1 MADHIPEDALMREI
15 NEELREEQM
24 HKLWKRYGSF
34 IIGVAVSVVVIV
46 AGYQG
51 WRTYTTSVRMSES
64 EILYNAEMAA
74 KNGDTNAALS
84 QLGNLGEDGKSGYKV
99 LAQFQ
104 QAALLAKGSD
114 SNAAAIIYQEI
125 TEDTSNDSGT
135 RGLALVLGA
144 LQELKIAGNNRDEL
158 KKRLNTAN
166 SDNNPWRHSVREIL
180 ALLEIESG
188 NKENAKKIFAI
199 LGNDSQAPDG
209 IRSRAQKILSVLG
222 S

>member
-1 MADHIPEDALMREI
+1 MADHSEDALMREI

-24 HKLWKRYGSF
+24 HKLWKRYGGF
-34 IIGVAVSVVVIV
+34 IVGIALSVVVVV

-51 WRTYTTSVRMSES
+51 WKTYTTSVRMSES
-64 EILYNAEMAA
+64 EILYSAEMAA
-74 KNGDTNAALS
+74 RSGDTDQALS
-84 QLGNLGEDGKSGYKV
+84 ELGKLGAEGKSGYQV

-104 QAALLAKGSD
+104 QAALLSNKGD
-114 SNAAAIIYQEI
+114 NKVAAVIYQEI
-125 TEDTSNDSGT
+125 AENTSNDGDV

-144 LQELKIAGNNRDEL
+144 LQEIKVAGENRDEL
-158 KKRLNTAN
+158 KKRLNAAN
-166 SDNNPWRHSVREIL
+166 SDNNPWRYSVREIL

-188 NKENAKKIFAI
+188 NNENAKNIFAS

-209 IRSRAQKILSVLG
+209 IRSRARKLLAVLG

>member
-1 MADHIPEDALMREI
+1 MADHSEDALMREI

-24 HKLWKRYGSF
+24 HKLWKRYGGF
-34 IIGVAVSVVVIV
+34 IIGIALSVVVVV

-51 WRTYTTSVRMSES
+51 WKTYTTSVRMSES
-64 EILYNAEMAA
+64 EILYSAEMAA
-74 KNGDTNAALS
+74 RNGDTDQALS
-84 QLGNLGEDGKSGYKV
+84 ELGKLGAEGKSGYQV

-104 QAALLAKGSD
+104 QAALLSNKGD
-114 SNAAAIIYQEI
+114 NKLAALIYQEI
-125 TEDTSNDSGT
+125 AENTSNDGDV

-144 LQELKIAGNNRDEL
+144 LQEIKVAGENRDEL
-158 KKRLNTAN
+158 KKRLNAAN
-166 SDNNPWRHSVREIL
+166 SDNNPWRYSVREIL

-188 NKENAKKIFAI
+188 NNENAKNIFAS

-209 IRSRAQKILSVLG
+209 IRSRARKLLAVLG

>member
-1 MADHIPEDALMREI
+1 MADHSEDALMREI

-24 HKLWKRYGSF
+24 HKLWKRYGGF
-34 IIGVAVSVVVIV
+34 IVGIALSVVVVV

-51 WRTYTTSVRMSES
+51 WKTYTTSVRMSES
-64 EILYNAEMAA
+64 EILYSAEMAA
-74 KNGDTNAALS
+74 RSGDTDQALS
-84 QLGNLGEDGKSGYKV
+84 ELGKLGAEGKSGYQV

-104 QAALLAKGSD
+104 QAALLSNKGD
-114 SNAAAIIYQEI
+114 NKLAALIYQEI
-125 TEDTSNDSGT
+125 AENTSNDGDV

-144 LQELKIAGNNRDEL
+144 LQEIKVAGENRDEL
-158 KKRLNTAN
+158 KKRLNAAN
-166 SDNNPWRHSVREIL
+166 SDNNPWRYSVREIL

-188 NKENAKKIFAI
+188 NNENAKNIFAS

-209 IRSRAQKILSVLG
+209 IRSRARKLLAVLG

>member
-1 MADHIPEDALMREI
+1 VADHSEDALMREI

-24 HKLWKRYGSF
+24 HKLWKRYGGF
-34 IIGVAVSVVVIV
+34 IVGIALSVVVVV

-51 WRTYTTSVRMSES
+51 WKTYTTSVRMSES
-64 EILYNAEMAA
+64 EILYSAEMAA
-74 KNGDTNAALS
+74 RSGDTDQALS
-84 QLGNLGEDGKSGYKV
+84 ELGKLGAEGKSGYQV

-104 QAALLAKGSD
+104 QAALLSNKGD
-114 SNAAAIIYQEI
+114 NKVAAVIYQEI
-125 TEDTSNDSGT
+125 AENTSNDGDV

-144 LQELKIAGNNRDEL
+144 LQEIKVAGENRDEL
-158 KKRLNTAN
+158 KKRLNAAN
-166 SDNNPWRHSVREIL
+166 SDNNPWRYSVREIL

-188 NKENAKKIFAI
+188 NNENAKNIFAS

-209 IRSRAQKILSVLG
+209 IRSRARKLLAVLG

>member
-1 MADHIPEDALMREI
+1 VADHIPEDALMREI